1 MAVDA
6 EAEAAAVATA
16 AGRAEE
22 VDAAATAVAAEVEAA
37 AADLAGGAAAT
48 AVAAEV
54 EAAAATTRM
63 PAMWARVGRAV
74 PHPPSGRPPPGCP
87 QDQEDRVARADPRRR
102 RPSRWDPAGR
112 RRRRPSRWSCPRTPC
127 RASP

>member
-54 EAAAATTRM
+54 EAAATTRM
-63 PAMWARVGRAV
+63 PAMGARVGRAV

-102 RPSRWDPAGR
+102 RRPSRWDPAGR